1 VGEWMVILASVKF
14 NFWIGVLAAS
24 AVIWG
29 AAYSLWMYKRV
40 YLGEV
45 TNDHV
50 KAMQD
55 INCREFLVLSILAI
69 AVLFMGIYPKPFTD
83 VIDPSVQQLLLH
95 VAQSKLP

>member
-1 VGEWMVILASVKF
+1 MVILASVKF

-45 TNDHV
+45 THAHV
-50 KAMQD
+50 KNMQD
-55 INCREFLVLSILAI
+55 LNSREFLVLSVLAI

-83 VIDPSVQQLLLH
+83 VIDPSVQQLLQH